1 MEPYRSRPEY
11 IAGMMA
17 YLTGE
22 RSEARKAIEDLIE
35 KYPKDSSL
43 YLLLGNI
50 KYTLGLLSESAAH
63 YEKALELE
71 PGFSQAYFKLG
82 VCNVRMGK
90 LNEAL
95 AAFKRNVL
103 CGGQGHIMSYYWMG
117 LINNFLGNDE
127 KALEAFTVLRRE
139 SKESLLANFFL
150 AQLLMKRNE
159 HQKAL
164 ELLQELLT
172 LTPDFAEVHYLIGL
186 AHAGMYNTF
195 EAMQSFRKTLELNP
209 DDKRA
214 RVSLEQYEAPSA

>member
-1 MEPYRSRPEY
+1 MTAFL
-11 IAGMMA
+11 AGDHA
-17 YLTGE
+17 KAE
-22 RSEARKAIEDLIE
+22 KAITAAVE
-35 KYPKDSSL
+35 KAPDDSRL
-43 YLLLGNI
+43 LHLLGNI
-50 KYTLGLLSESAAH
+50 KYNMGRLGEASAA
-63 YEKALELE
+63 YEKLIALDPASSE
-71 PGFSQAYFKLG
+71 PYFKLG
-82 VCNVRMGK
+82 VCYVRMGK
-90 LNEAL
+90 LTEAL
-95 AAFKRNVL
+95 RAFMKNSDAERGTHV
-103 CGGQGHIMSYYWMG
+103 MSFYWMG